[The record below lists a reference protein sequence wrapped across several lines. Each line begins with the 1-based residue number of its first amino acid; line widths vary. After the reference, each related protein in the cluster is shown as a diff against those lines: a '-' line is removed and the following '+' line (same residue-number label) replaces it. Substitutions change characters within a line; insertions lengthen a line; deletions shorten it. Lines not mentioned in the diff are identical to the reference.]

1 VALQALTFSKEN
13 AKAIGSRGGVSS
25 LFEILVW
32 QSLGVGGDFGV
43 TVWVLLYND
52 FDERFAVFERAIVL
66 CFGSVACVTEGMA
79 ASVCDGE
86 DERTREKKKKWIKK
100 QNEKVKIN
108 ILMI

>member
-1 VALQALTFSKEN
+1 
-13 AKAIGSRGGVSS
+13 
-25 LFEILVW
+25 
-32 QSLGVGGDFGV
+32 V

-86 DERTREKKKKWIKK
+86 DERTREKKKK
-100 QNEKVKIN
+100 
-108 ILMI
+108 